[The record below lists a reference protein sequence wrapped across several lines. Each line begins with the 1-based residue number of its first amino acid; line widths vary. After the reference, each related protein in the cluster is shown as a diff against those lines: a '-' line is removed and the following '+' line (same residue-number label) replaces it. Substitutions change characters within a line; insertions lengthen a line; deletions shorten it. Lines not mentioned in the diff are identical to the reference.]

1 MKVNDVLRKGETVLR
16 VLAVKDGACYCIDC
30 SGDCMPVWIPADNLD
45 GYRSDTAPAI
55 NTDMTPGQKQ
65 TAHER
70 YTMIAPIL
78 AFLTNDRERRR
89 IMNRVSEGWHV
100 SKQTLRRYLCRYLVY
115 QDIAALAP
123 VVRETKQELTPD
135 QKNMR
140 WALNKYFYTPKKSSL
155 TEVYVKLLKERY
167 CDAEGN
173 LPAEY
178 PSMRQ
183 FRYFEQKYRKQEN
196 YLISRNGLKNYQRND
211 RPLLGE
217 GVQEFAPYIGVG
229 MLDATVCD
237 IYLVNKVGQIV
248 GRPVLVAGADA
259 NTSLCL
265 GYSLLWE
272 GGVYSLQQLMLN
284 IVSDKVEL
292 CRAMGIGIETRQ
304 WPVSSLPGVMVTDM
318 GSEYIGETFEQITEL
333 GVTLIN
339 LPSFRPDLK
348 GPVEKLFDLVQET
361 YTDALKGKGVIMP
374 DFQERG
380 AHDYRKDACLTLE
393 EFERI
398 VVRCIIYY
406 NSERVISEYPYTDE
420 MLSKQIRPYACDLW
434 NYKLTE
440 SGTNLIS
447 AAEKDIVL
455 TLLPRTKG
463 KFTRYGLKVNGLRY
477 NRDGY
482 KEAYL
487 KGGSCIA
494 AYNPDDV
501 TSIWLKTET
510 ETGYEEFR
518 LIETAYDGKTLE
530 QVNESR
536 KNKMAIV
543 RNEYEEALQAKIRL
557 AAFIETAAEQAA
569 PTGNADIKGIRET
582 RQTERRKKHKNIGE
596 VISNG

>member
-1 MKVNDVLRKGETVLR
+1 MKVNDVLRKGEDKVR
-16 VLAVKDGACYCIDC
+16 VLVVRDDACYCIDC
-30 SGDCMPVWIPADNLD
+30 SGECMPVWIPTEKLR
-45 GYRSDTAPAI
+45 GYTPDSARAI
-55 NTDMTPGQKQ
+55 NTDMTLKQKQ

-70 YTMIAPIL
+70 YTMIAPML
-78 AFLTNDRERRR
+78 AFLTDDRERSR
-89 IMNRVSEGWHV
+89 IMNRISEERKI

-115 QDIAALAP
+115 QDITALAP
-123 VVRETKQELTPD
+123 VMRKTKQELTPD

-140 WALNKYFYTPKKSSL
+140 WALNKYFYTTKKSSL

-178 PSMRQ
+178 PSIRQ

-196 YLISRNGLKNYQRND
+196 YLISRNGLKKYQRND

-237 IYLVNKVGQIV
+237 IYLVNKEGQIV

-284 IVSDKVEL
+284 IISDKVEL
-292 CRAMGIGIETRQ
+292 CRAMGIGIEARQ

-348 GPVEKLFDLVQET
+348 GPIEKLFDLVQET

-406 NSERVISEYPYTDE
+406 NSERIISEYPYTDA
-420 MLSKQIRPYACDLW
+420 MIRAQVRPYACDLW
-434 NYKLTE
+434 AHKLTE
-440 SGTNLIS
+440 PGTNLIS

-455 TLLPRTKG
+455 TLLPRTEG
-463 KFTRYGLKVNGLRY
+463 RFTRYGLKANRLR
-477 NRDGY
+477 
-482 KEAYL
+482 
-487 KGGSCIA
+487 
-494 AYNPDDV
+494 
-501 TSIWLKTET
+501 
-510 ETGYEEFR
+510 
-518 LIETAYDGKTLE
+518 
-530 QVNESR
+530 
-536 KNKMAIV
+536 
-543 RNEYEEALQAKIRL
+543 
-557 AAFIETAAEQAA
+557 
-569 PTGNADIKGIRET
+569 
-582 RQTERRKKHKNIGE
+582 
-596 VISNG
+596 